1 MRRKSKYRLK
11 KLFTSSILINGR
23 RNDDLLFEKTT
34 AMSEPEPLA
43 HKIVIVGD
51 SDVGKTS
58 IIRVFDEQTFNP
70 SVSPTVGA
78 SFLSK
83 TVVVNQSSVILNIW
97 DTAGQERYRSLI
109 PTYAHGARAAI
120 LCYDTANG
128 TSFEAIDAW
137 LESLQRFCSPDCL
150 LFLVGNKIDLEP
162 AVPQATAKKWAQ
174 EHNAQCLFTS
184 AADGAGVKE
193 LFKAI
198 AEALS
203 QMVYAREP
211 ARLRANTGGGECGC

>member
-1 MRRKSKYRLK
+1 ME
-11 KLFTSSILINGR
+11 G
-23 RNDDLLFEKTT
+23 
-34 AMSEPEPLA
+34 EPLA

-58 IIRVFDEQTFNP
+58 IIRVFDEQTFEQSIN
-70 SVSPTVGA
+70 PTVGA

-83 TVVVNQSSVILNIW
+83 TVMVGQVPVILNIW

-120 LCYDTANG
+120 LCYDTSNQS
-128 TSFEAIDAW
+128 SFEALEGW

-150 LFLVGNKIDLEP
+150 LFVVGNKIDLDGI
-162 AVPQATAKKWAQ
+162 VPQATAKKWAQ
-174 EHNAQCLFTS
+174 EHNAQCMFTS
-184 AADGAGVKE
+184 AMESVGVKE

-203 QMVYAREP
+203 RFGDVRE
-211 ARLRANTGGGECGC
+211 ASRLKPRTEGSGCC